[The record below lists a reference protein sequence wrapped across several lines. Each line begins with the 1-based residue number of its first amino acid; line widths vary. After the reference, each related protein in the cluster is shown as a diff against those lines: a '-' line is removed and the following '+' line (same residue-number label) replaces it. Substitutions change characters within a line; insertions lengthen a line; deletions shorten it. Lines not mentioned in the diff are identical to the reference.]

1 MDDLVGRMP
10 LKICFPA
17 IEGIEWRV
25 RTGCDSK
32 NVPWSYH
39 NGGNW
44 PALLWAFTGA
54 ALRVGRDDLA
64 RQAFKIASR
73 RLPADSWPEYY
84 DGRSGRLIGRRAS
97 FNQVWSAAALIASH
111 RLIEDPKWV
120 SLLGIGFPEELEF
133 TSRQDGDGP

>member
-1 MDDLVGRMP
+1 MP

-17 IEGIEWRV
+17 LEGIEWRAL
-25 RTGCDSK
+25 TGCDSK

-64 RQAFKIASR
+64 RRALEIASR

-84 DGRSGRLIGRRAS
+84 DGRGGRLIGRRAS
-97 FNQVWSAAALIASH
+97 FNQVWSAAALIASQ
-111 RLIEDPKWV
+111 RLLADPQWV
-120 SLLGIGFPEELEF
+120 SLLGIGFPEELELPG
-133 TSRQDGDGP
+133 Q